1 MHDVLFYGSTD
12 ITEII
17 LNVFVLFFIG
27 LVIYLRREDR
37 REGYPLEDDVSG
49 RLEPR
54 GGLLF
59 LARPKTFILPHGE
72 GTVSRPNYARDVR
85 ELSAERTS
93 RAPGT
98 PLEPIGDPMLAGV
111 GPGSFAHRAHKPD
124 VMFHGAPK
132 IVPMRVAEGFSVFG
146 KNKDPRGMKVIG
158 ADGVEGGVV
167 TDVWIDRAEVLIR
180 YLEVEVAP
188 GRHVLTP
195 MTMADVSASRGTVRV
210 NAILGAQFA
219 AAPTLE
225 NPNQITLYEEERVCA
240 YYGGGLLYATA
251 ARSEPYL

>member
-1 MHDVLFYGSTD
+1 MHDAFFYGNTD

-17 LNVFVLFFIG
+17 LSVFVLFFIG
-27 LVIYLRREDR
+27 LILYLRREDR

-49 RLEPR
+49 RLESR

-72 GTVSRPNYARDVR
+72 GLTTKPNYARDTH

-98 PLEPIGDPMLAGV
+98 PLEPVGDPMLAAV
-111 GPGSFAHRAHKPD
+111 GPGSFAQRAHKPD

-132 IVPMRVAEGFSVFG
+132 IVPMRLADGFSIFG

-188 GRHVLTP
+188 AKRVLTP
-195 MTMADVSASRGTVRV
+195 MTMAVVNPSRRTVRV
-210 NAILGAQFA
+210 KAILGAQFA

-225 NPNQITLYEEERVCA
+225 NPDQITLYEEERVCA

-251 ARSEPYL
+251 TRSEPYL